1 MDDQLL
7 SEDELLLKNT
17 VKDFADNAIAPRAA
31 HHDETGEFPW
41 ENMRGLAELG
51 LLGLGIDDVYG
62 GSGGPNRQTAIVVEE
77 IARACAATATT
88 FGAHLSLCT
97 NFINMFGTEGQKR
110 LFIPALVSGEMMGA
124 FALTEPGTGS
134 DAAAM
139 HTTGVATD
147 GSYVLNG
154 SKTFITNAEEAGV
167 LVVMATMDREMGARG
182 INAMIVERDSPGL
195 SVNPLHGKMGIRASS
210 TAEVVFDNCAVPT
223 ENRLGDEG
231 NGFRET
237 MAVLN
242 VSRITIAAQC
252 VGIAQAAYDS
262 ALAYTQHRR
271 AFGQRLADFQGL
283 QWMLVEMATSI
294 ETARLL
300 THKAA
305 TLLDKGLPFITT
317 ASMAKLHASRVAV
330 ECSDKAVQ
338 MHGGIGYFAPTDAE
352 RFYRDAKVME
362 IYEGASEIQRLIIAR
377 NIIPRE
383 KSRN

>member
-1 MDDQLL
+1 MNQYLL
-7 SEDELLLKNT
+7 SEEELLLKNT
-17 VKDFADNAIAPRAA
+17 IKDFADNTIAPRAA
-31 HHDETGEFPW
+31 HHDETSEFPW
-41 ENMRGLAELG
+41 ENMRGLAEMG
-51 LLGLGIDDVYG
+51 MLGLGIDEEFG
-62 GSGGPNRQTAIVVEE
+62 GSGGTNRQTAIVVEE
-77 IARACAATATT
+77 ISRACAATATT
-88 FGAHLSLCT
+88 FGAHVSLCT
-97 NFINMFGTEGQKR
+97 QFINMFGTEGQKR
-110 LFIPALVSGEMMGA
+110 QFLTPLVSGEMMGA
-124 FALTEPGTGS
+124 FALTEPETGS

-139 HTTGVATD
+139 HTTGVASG

-167 LVVMATMDREMGARG
+167 LVVMSSIDRSLGARG
-182 INAMIVERDSPGL
+182 INAMIVEKDSPGL

-210 TAEVVFDNCAVPT
+210 TAEVVFENCSVPM

-242 VSRITIAAQC
+242 ASRLTIAAQC

-262 ALAYTQHRR
+262 ALAYVQQRR

-283 QWMLVEMATSI
+283 QWMLVDMATSI
-294 ETARLL
+294 ETSRLL

-305 TLLDKGLPFITT
+305 TLMDAELPFITEV
-317 ASMAKLHASRVAV
+317 SMAKLHASRVAV
-330 ECSDKAVQ
+330 ECADKSVQ

-362 IYEGASEIQRLIIAR
+362 IYEGASEVQRLIIAR
-377 NIIPRE
+377 NLISRE
-383 KSRN
+383 

>member
-17 VKDFADNAIAPRAA
+17 IKDFADNTIAPRAA

-41 ENMRGLAELG
+41 ENMRGLAEMG
-51 LLGLGIDDVYG
+51 LFGLGIDEEYG
-62 GSGGPNRQTAIVVEE
+62 GSGGTNRQVAIVVEE

-88 FGAHLSLCT
+88 YGAHLFLCLH
-97 NFINMFGTEGQKR
+97 FIQMYGTDGQKR
-110 LFIPALVSGEMMGA
+110 QFIPPLVKGETIGA
-124 FALTEPGTGS
+124 FALTEPDSGS

-139 HTTGVATD
+139 HTTATGSD
-147 GSYVLNG
+147 GSYLLNG
-154 SKTFITNAEEAGV
+154 SKTFITNADEADV
-167 LVVMATMDREMGARG
+167 LIVMASVDRSLRARG
-182 INAMIVERDSPGL
+182 IIALIVEKDSTGL
-195 SVNPLHGKMGIRASS
+195 SINPLHGKMGIRASS
-210 TAEVVFDNCAVPT
+210 TAEVVFDNCAVPM

-231 NGFRET
+231 AGFREA
-237 MAVLN
+237 MEVLN
-242 VSRITIAAQC
+242 GSRLTIAAQS

-262 ALAYTQHRR
+262 ALAYVQQRR

-283 QWMLVEMATSI
+283 QWMLVDMATSI

-305 TLLDKGLPFITT
+305 TLRDNGLPYITT
-317 ASMAKLHASRVAV
+317 ASMAKLHASKVAV
-330 ECSDKAVQ
+330 ECADKAVQ

-362 IYEGASEIQRLIIAR
+362 IYEGASEVQRLIIAR

-383 KSRN
+383 ESGN